1 MEIKKV
7 CKDHEVNLVG
17 LFETKVK
24 LDNCASIFHSFLTG
38 WKYLHNGDL
47 DNSIRIWL
55 GWDPNFYDVVLVQ
68 KSKQFIH
75 AKVSI
80 VGTSVFFFCTVVYA
94 LNSVVARK
102 ELWEDVGA
110 ISSAI
115 INPWAVLGD
124 FNVIRS
130 NSEKIGGYP
139 VRIEAM
145 DDFNSF
151 IDGAG
156 LLDLKW
162 KGEALTWNNRQVGD
176 ARICCKLDRVLVN
189 LAWMDV
195 FRSSDA
201 TFYPPGLSDHSPVVV
216 AVGWEQPMNLA
227 LNPILKFAARL
238 RNVKKGLRSWN
249 KECVGD
255 VFLVVKEAEA
265 ELFQIQRQLSEHPDD
280 PNLVL
285 METQA
290 KKKFWEALATEEKF
304 LKEKQHRK
312 HILEIQGE
320 NGDIVKNPSQIKE
333 EAISFYKKLF
343 GTDSADS
350 GFFPSSI
357 PLKHGLSQAHQESL
371 TRRISNKEIM
381 EVVFAF
387 KNSKAPGPDGFGAA
401 FYKHSWEIVGEDLT
415 LAVKWFFMKS
425 YLPSSVNATF
435 ISLIPKTG
443 DVTSFM
449 GYRPIALCNLF
460 YKIITKVLSN
470 RLQGVIG
477 QVVSDCQSTFI
488 KGRSIVENILVCHD
502 VVRGIEQ
509 KGTSPTAILKID
521 LHKAYDSL
529 TRRSRLDGWK
539 AWLLSFAGRLQL
551 LNSVLQGCYI
561 YWSGLFGLLG
571 ALKTMLESM
580 FSNFLWVG
588 PSLHRKVRWA
598 AVIPKACVW
607 PIPPAD
613 LFTLH
618 CDGSLSGD
626 RAAYGGLIRNTL
638 GDPRELRH
646 MSIRSDSK
654 LAIEILTG
662 VSSCP
667 WSVYTLKFQI
677 LSSLNQLAH
686 YEIRHVW
693 RELNQPA
700 DFIASIDLSD
710 GETILYPSSFVED
723 LNRLIYD
730 DVS

>member
-1 MEIKKV
+1 MRQTPIKIQRNGAAHMEG
-7 CKDHEVNLVG
+7 DNLLEDSILSNEKEPGPTKSLTNFDKLRKQSAEIRAAQGQMGKG

-24 LDNCASIFHSFLTG
+24 LDNCASIFDSFLTG

-47 DNSIRIWL
+47 DNSMQIWL

-110 ISSAI
+110 IASAI

-130 NSEKIGGYP
+130 NNEKIGGDP

-145 DDFNSF
+145 DDFKSF

-162 KGEALTWNNRQVGD
+162 KGEDLTWNNRQVGD

-216 AVGWEQPMNLA
+216 VVVDKADFGPKPFRFFEAWIGRDGYDEVVWQGWEQPVNLA

-238 RNVKKGLRSWN
+238 RNVKK
-249 KECVGD
+249 
-255 VFLVVKEAEA
+255 VKEAEA

-290 KKKFWEALATEEKF
+290 KKKLWEALATEEKF
-304 LKEKQHRK
+304 LKEKSRVK
-312 HILEIQGE
+312 HIQLGDGE
-320 NGDIVKNPSQIKE
+320 NGDIVKNPNQIKE

-357 PLKHGLSQAHQESL
+357 PLQHGLSQAHQESL
-371 TRRISNKEIM
+371 TRRISNKEIT
-381 EVVFAF
+381 EVVFSF

-401 FYKHSWEIVGEDLT
+401 FYKHSWEIV
-415 LAVKWFFMKS
+415 
-425 YLPSSVNATF
+425 
-435 ISLIPKTG
+435 
-443 DVTSFM
+443 
-449 GYRPIALCNLF
+449 
-460 YKIITKVLSN
+460 
-470 RLQGVIG
+470 
-477 QVVSDCQSTFI
+477 
-488 KGRSIVENILVCHD
+488 
-502 VVRGIEQ
+502 
-509 KGTSPTAILKID
+509 
-521 LHKAYDSL
+521 
-529 TRRSRLDGWK
+529 
-539 AWLLSFAGRLQL
+539 
-551 LNSVLQGCYI
+551 
-561 YWSGLFGLLG
+561 
-571 ALKTMLESM
+571 
-580 FSNFLWVG
+580 
-588 PSLHRKVRWA
+588 
-598 AVIPKACVW
+598 
-607 PIPPAD
+607 
-613 LFTLH
+613 
-618 CDGSLSGD
+618 
-626 RAAYGGLIRNTL
+626 
-638 GDPRELRH
+638 
-646 MSIRSDSK
+646 
-654 LAIEILTG
+654 
-662 VSSCP
+662 
-667 WSVYTLKFQI
+667 
-677 LSSLNQLAH
+677 
-686 YEIRHVW
+686 
-693 RELNQPA
+693 
-700 DFIASIDLSD
+700 
-710 GETILYPSSFVED
+710 
-723 LNRLIYD
+723 
-730 DVS
+730 